1 MTRKI
6 TIGTVQYKTDVS
18 IEKNF
23 NKIKLF
29 VENAVE
35 KNVRLILFPECA
47 LCGYPPIEI
56 PSLSDIDFVEQN
68 KYLKEVD
75 DLSKKHDIYIALG
88 YIHQD
93 GHHFYNSV
101 KIFSPHQE
109 ELPIYHKRA
118 LWGYDQNNFIPG
130 NHQGIYEI
138 DHIKIGLRICFEIRF
153 PEYFRELFQ
162 EEVDVCLL
170 SLCDVGSIENKAR
183 RDIIKAHMISRAVE
197 NVFYLVSSNSMSSYP
212 LAPTCF
218 VSPSGQ
224 ILNEACDTEEGILIK
239 TIEIEEPTFGQKG
252 IIHYSKK
259 IINNKR

>member
-1 MTRKI
+1 MTKKI
-6 TIGTVQYKTDVS
+6 TIAAVQYKTDMS

-23 NKIKLF
+23 NKIKSY
-29 VENAVE
+29 VEEAVE

-56 PSLSDIDFVEQN
+56 PSLYEIDFVEQN
-68 KYLKEVD
+68 KYLNKVD
-75 DLSKKHDIYIALG
+75 ELSKKHGIYIALG
-88 YIHQD
+88 YIHRKDEQFFD
-93 GHHFYNSV
+93 SV

-118 LWGYDQNNFIPG
+118 LWGYDQTNFIPG

-170 SLCDVGSIENKAR
+170 SLCDVGSIENNER
-183 RDIIKAHMISRAVE
+183 RDIIRAHMISRAVE

-212 LAPTCF
+212 TAPTCF
-218 VSPSGQ
+218 ISPSGQ
-224 ILNEACDTEEGILIK
+224 ILGDASDLEEELLVR
-239 TIEIEEPTFGQKG
+239 TLEIEEPTFGQKG
-252 IIHYSKK
+252 IMHYSKK
-259 IINNKR
+259 ISNHK